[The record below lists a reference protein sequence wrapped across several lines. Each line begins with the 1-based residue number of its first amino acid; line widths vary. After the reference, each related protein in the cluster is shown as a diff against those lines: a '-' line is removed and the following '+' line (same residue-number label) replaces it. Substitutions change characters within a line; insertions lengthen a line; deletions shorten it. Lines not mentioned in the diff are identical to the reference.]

1 VRLLRNSFIVSG
13 AGIIVV
19 LVAVAF
25 AAPLLAPH
33 DPITQYEDGTSATG
47 DPLPPSDRFPLG
59 TDPVGRDELSRLI
72 YGTRVSLAVGTLGML
87 LAVTIGTLVG
97 LVAGYAGGVPGDAL
111 MRVTDIMLAFP
122 SLLLA
127 MALVA
132 VLQPSLWNVFIVI
145 GLVNWTWVARTVRA
159 STLSVR
165 EKEFVEAARALG
177 AGSARIIW
185 RHILPNVLPTIII
198 LASTMTAWMV
208 MLDAGLS
215 FLGLGVPPPTP
226 SWGRMIAEA
235 RSYYQSMP
243 LLVLCP
249 GAAIVLVVAGF
260 NLLGYGLRDAL
271 DPKSRVESAR

>member
-1 VRLLRNSFIVSG
+1 MRLLRNSFIVSG

-122 SLLLA
+122 ALLLA

>member
-122 SLLLA
+122 ALLLA

>member
-1 VRLLRNSFIVSG
+1 MRLLHNSFIVSG

-87 LAVTIGTLVG
+87 LAITIGTLVG

-122 SLLLA
+122 ALLLA

-177 AGSARIIW
+177 AGPARIIW